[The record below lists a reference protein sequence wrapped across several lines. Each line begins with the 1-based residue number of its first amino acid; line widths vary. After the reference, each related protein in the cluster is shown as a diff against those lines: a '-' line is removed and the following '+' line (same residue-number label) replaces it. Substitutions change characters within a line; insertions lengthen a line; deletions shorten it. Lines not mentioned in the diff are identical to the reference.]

1 MSHDKN
7 GYICCPGWMDGMKDI
22 ADSPLTKG
30 KARRVSALVQFFNLF
45 NLRAFERFLCQFSE
59 TPTLQL
65 TTHKKFLSLFLSMAG
80 LPTFAREFSSLP
92 LT

>member
-30 KARRVSALVQFFNLF
+30 KARRVLAPV
-45 NLRAFERFLCQFSE
+45 
-59 TPTLQL
+59 
-65 TTHKKFLSLFLSMAG
+65 
-80 LPTFAREFSSLP
+80 
-92 LT
+92 